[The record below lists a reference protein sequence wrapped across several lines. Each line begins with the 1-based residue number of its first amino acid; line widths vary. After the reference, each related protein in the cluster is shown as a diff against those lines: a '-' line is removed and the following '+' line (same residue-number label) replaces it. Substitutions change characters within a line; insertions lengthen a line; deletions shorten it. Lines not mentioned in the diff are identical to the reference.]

1 MIGDATL
8 VYRILIAAGL
18 GAAIGFERERKD
30 RPAGLRTHVLVALG
44 ACLFTV
50 VSAYGFDT
58 FIGRSAPRAAQVD
71 PTRIASQIVVG
82 IGFLGGG
89 TILRY
94 RGSIRGLTTAAT
106 LWVTAAVGLAVG
118 AGAYVPAVVVAA
130 VSLVGLIGL
139 GPIEARAR
147 ARYTSSHD
155 LASHESDEDED
166 DTGGPG
172 VDRKGWPED

>member
-1 MIGDATL
+1 VIGDATL

-50 VSAYGFDT
+50 VSAYGFEE
-58 FIGRSAPRAAQVD
+58 FVGRDAPRAAQLD
-71 PTRIASQIVVG
+71 PSRIASQIVVG

-118 AGAYVPAVVVAA
+118 AGAYIPAVVVAG
-130 VSLVGLIGL
+130 VSLVALIAL
-139 GPIEARAR
+139 GPVERRAR
-147 ARYTSSHD
+147 AGYVGSR
-155 LASHESDEDED
+155 ARPNGDEDED
-166 DTGGPG
+166 DTAGPA
-172 VDRKGWPED
+172 VDRKGWIEED